1 MAMISPSNLFLRQ
14 YPVTVRAVRASGQRV
29 DCLKSIGS
37 KRKLPKL
44 CGGTRG
50 VAVSKTSCPSET
62 RSLGCPHVWE
72 ERNPRN
78 ATLLIS
84 DLTIRVAQFLCQ
96 SRSCSISRQSPDILR
111 FLVTKQV
118 TVAVVHAHSKGG
130 RARSIPA
137 ILDRHTL
144 PHSLSQLPPHSPLL
158 PLITAAP

>member
-1 MAMISPSNLFLRQ
+1 MARISPSNRFLRQ
-14 YPVTVRAVRASGQRV
+14 DPVAVRAAEQRV

-84 DLTIRVAQFLCQ
+84 DLTIRGAQFLCQ
-96 SRSCSISRQSPDILR
+96 SRSCSISRQAPNILR
-111 FLVTKQV
+111 FFVAKHI
-118 TVAVVHAHSKGG
+118 TVAVVDEHAKVS
-130 RARSIPA
+130 RS
-137 ILDRHTL
+137 R
-144 PHSLSQLPPHSPLL
+144 
-158 PLITAAP
+158 